1 MFCHVS
7 IFEHYSFFSFF
18 LLGLEFFILL
28 GVHEWE
34 FFTSIISYVTVMEH
48 IEHTNINPHLA
59 TPIQNPYILNVLN
72 QDRQQ
77 ISTWTMAFSLVH
89 LTEGT
94 PIKEQ
99 TRIRFKTTVLFSTPH
114 LTRMEKVPK
123 FTFPLECIHF
133 ICLR

>member
-1 MFCHVS
+1 MG
-7 IFEHYSFFSFF
+7 IFYFNYK
-18 LLGLEFFILL
+18 LC
-28 GVHEWE
+28 
-34 FFTSIISYVTVMEH
+34 TVMEH

-59 TPIQNPYILNVLN
+59 TPLQNPYILNVLN

-123 FTFPLECIHF
+123 FTFPLECILF